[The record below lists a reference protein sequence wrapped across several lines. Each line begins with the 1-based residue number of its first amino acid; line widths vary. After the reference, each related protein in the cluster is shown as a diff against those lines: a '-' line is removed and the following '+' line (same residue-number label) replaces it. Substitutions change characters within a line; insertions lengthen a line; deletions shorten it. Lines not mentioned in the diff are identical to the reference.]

1 MFSILQILALN
12 QQKHASKE
20 TNSFSTISL
29 HSFCFYKK
37 VVFQIEVQTSYF
49 FRILRLKTFLPASY
63 FIGIWGLT
71 FLFFFKPEVQCWHFS
86 LSIMNSHIRME
97 TQFCQKLASQAK
109 TQMQAV
115 FFSTRI
121 SISRNWGSSF
131 FFFLNSGSATFL
143 RTSWFYQ
150 ILRLAFL

>member
-37 VVFQIEVQTSYF
+37 VVFQIEAQTSYF
-49 FRILRLKTFLPASY
+49 FRILRLKTLPASY

-71 FLFFFKPEVQCWHFS
+71 FLFFFNPEVQCWGMVRQWGIFHYQLWIPTFESWQVKQKPKCKLYFS
-86 LSIMNSHIRME
+86 VLEFPYQEIE
-97 TQFCQKLASQAK
+97 AQAS
-109 TQMQAV
+109 
-115 FFSTRI
+115 
-121 SISRNWGSSF
+121 

-143 RTSWFYQ
+143 RTSWFFQ

>member
-49 FRILRLKTFLPASY
+49 FRILRLKTFLPASN

-71 FLFFFKPEVQCWHFS
+71 LTWGSMLAFFIINYEFPRLNGNTV
-86 LSIMNSHIRME
+86 LS
-97 TQFCQKLASQAK
+97 KLASQAK